1 MDGAE
6 RSRWSPWPS
15 ARLAPVAAHAQTPA
29 PTVPRQGLVE
39 YPEGC
44 PTGALPDV
52 VFVGT
57 VQGTDYRTARFHID
71 QVRAGDLSQFA
82 VGELVDVRY
91 GVDTKYLD
99 QGEQYL
105 IGARYDATAGLL
117 SSKVQPAPQQFGG
130 DEIIGATESDR
141 QCPTPADAV
150 MTLHTNGTSI
160 DSGLLSPLV
169 DDRQGLL
176 RALVVPVALVLGG
189 LLAIVAFRWVL
200 TGFGRSVNRVNSAQA
215 QAAREK
221 EAARRAAARQK
232 ARPQP
237 QPSRR

>member
-1 MDGAE
+1 MA
-6 RSRWSPWPS
+6 RALALVAVTVAVLAPS
-15 ARLAPVAAHAQTPA
+15 AALAQTPA
-29 PTVPRQGLVE
+29 PTVPRQGLLE

-44 PTGALPDV
+44 PVGALPDV

-57 VQGTDYRTARFHID
+57 LQASDFRTARLRVD
-71 QVRAGDLSQFA
+71 QVRAGDMSQFA

-91 GVDTKYLD
+91 GVDTKYLE

-105 IGARYDATAGLL
+105 IGARYDSTAGLL

-141 QCPTPADAV
+141 QCPAPADAV
-150 MTLHTNGTSI
+150 MTLHTNGTAVQ
-160 DSGLLSPLV
+160 SGLLTPLV
-169 DDRQGLL
+169 DDRRGLL
-176 RALVVPVALVLGG
+176 RALLLPAILVIGG
-189 LLAIVAFRWVL
+189 LLAIVAFRWLL

-221 EAARRAAARQK
+221 DAARRAAARQQ
-232 ARPQP
+232 APSQP
-237 QPSRR
+237 EPSRR

>member
-1 MDGAE
+1 M
-6 RSRWSPWPS
+6 
-15 ARLAPVAAHAQTPA
+15 ARALALVAVTVGVLAPSGALAQTPA
-29 PTVPRQGLVE
+29 PTVPRQGLLE

-44 PTGALPDV
+44 PVGALPDV

-57 VQGTDYRTARFHID
+57 LQASDFRTARLRVD
-71 QVRAGDLSQFA
+71 QVRAGDMSQFA

-91 GVDTKYLD
+91 GVDTKYLE

-105 IGARYDATAGLL
+105 IGARYDSTAGLL

-141 QCPTPADAV
+141 QCPATADAV
-150 MTLHTNGTSI
+150 MTLHTNGTAVE
-160 DSGLLSPLV
+160 SGLLTPLV
-169 DDRQGLL
+169 DDRRGLL
-176 RALVVPVALVLGG
+176 RALLLPAVLVIGG
-189 LLAIVAFRWVL
+189 LLAIVAFRWLL

-221 EAARRAAARQK
+221 DAARRAAARQQ
-232 ARPQP
+232 APSQP
-237 QPSRR
+237 EPSRR